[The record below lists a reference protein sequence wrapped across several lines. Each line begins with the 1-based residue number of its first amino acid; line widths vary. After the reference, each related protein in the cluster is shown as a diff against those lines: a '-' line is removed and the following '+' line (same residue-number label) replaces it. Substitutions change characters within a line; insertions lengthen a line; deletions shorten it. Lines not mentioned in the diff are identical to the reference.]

1 MKKTSIITLA
11 TLVSIISGCGSVSR
25 ENFQENISG
34 PIEKIIY
41 YASLAGNSHNTQPW
55 YVYVENDSLL
65 FIRADL
71 SRKLHIVDPDARGL
85 FISLGAFIENL
96 ELAAGSLGYKANIE
110 ITAKDK
116 NDSSVATIQLSKS
129 QKSGFDLSHIK
140 NRRTLRTPFHN
151 IEISR
156 EHLNKLIADNGSEIF
171 YFSNSSEEGKYI
183 AEQTLAAY
191 TQQAHDDQAKQE
203 LANWMRFSNSDVE
216 KHRDGLTTSGMGI
229 TGFGGFFV
237 RNFYKPEDSMKDSF
251 IKTGIEKT
259 KEQTENCGGWLI
271 IMQNED
277 SPESWIKTGRLYEKL
292 NLSCRDLMI
301 GFHPMNQMIEE
312 DNFEKNVNERL
323 SLPGVIQFV
332 ARIGYVGEYP
342 PANSVRRSVKE
353 IIRYAEKNVN

>member
-1 MKKTSIITLA
+1 MKTKKLLTLA
-11 TLVSIISGCGSVSR
+11 ALVSIISGCGSASC
-25 ENFQENISG
+25 ENFHQEFSNQ
-34 PIEKIIY
+34 IEIIIY

-55 YVYVENDSLL
+55 YVYVESDSLL
-65 FIRADL
+65 FIKADF
-71 SRKLHIVDPDARGL
+71 SRKLQIVDPDARGL

-96 ELAAGSLGYKANIE
+96 QLAAASLGYKAE
-110 ITAKDK
+110 VKITAKHK
-116 NDSSVATIQLSKS
+116 NDSNVATIYLSES
-129 QKSGFDLSHIK
+129 QKNGYNLSQIE

-151 IEISR
+151 TEISK
-156 EHLNKLIADNGSEIF
+156 EHLNNLFDNSKSEIF
-171 YFSNSSEEGKYI
+171 YFSSSSEEGKYI

-191 TQQAHDDQAKQE
+191 TQQAQDDQAKQE

-259 KEQTENCGGWLI
+259 KEQIENCGGWLVI
-271 IMQNED
+271 IQNED
-277 SPESWIKTGRLYEKL
+277 SPESWIKTGRLYQRL
-292 NLSCRDLMI
+292 NLVCRDLMI

-312 DNFEKNVNERL
+312 ENFEEKANERL
-323 SLPGVIQFV
+323 SQSGVIQFI
-332 ARIGYVGEYP
+332 ARVGYVDEYP

-353 IIRYAEKNVN
+353 IIR

>member
-1 MKKTSIITLA
+1 MKTKKLLTLA
-11 TLVSIISGCGSVSR
+11 ALVSIISGCGSTSR
-25 ENFQENISG
+25 EHFHQEFSNQ
-34 PIEKIIY
+34 IEKIIY

-55 YVYVENDSLL
+55 YVYVESDSLL
-65 FIRADL
+65 FIKADF
-71 SRKLHIVDPDARGL
+71 SRKLQIVDPDACGL

-96 ELAAGSLGYKANIE
+96 QLAAASLGYKAE
-110 ITAKDK
+110 VKITAKHK
-116 NDSSVATIQLSKS
+116 NDSNVATIYLSES
-129 QKSGFDLSHIK
+129 QKNGYNLSQIE

-151 IEISR
+151 TEISKD
-156 EHLNKLIADNGSEIF
+156 HLNNLIDNSSSEIF
-171 YFSNSSEEGKYI
+171 YFSSSSEEGKYI

-191 TQQAHDDQAKQE
+191 TQQAQDDQAKQE

-259 KEQTENCGGWLI
+259 KEQIENCGGWFVI
-271 IMQNED
+271 IQNED
-277 SPESWIKTGRLYEKL
+277 NPESWIKTGRLYQRL
-292 NLSCRDLMI
+292 NLVCRDLMI

-312 DNFEKNVNERL
+312 ENFEEKANERL
-323 SLPGVIQFV
+323 SQSGVIQFI
-332 ARIGYVGEYP
+332 ARVGYVDEYP

-353 IIRYAEKNVN
+353 IIR

>member
-1 MKKTSIITLA
+1 MKTKKLLTLA
-11 TLVSIISGCGSVSR
+11 ALVSIISGCGSASC
-25 ENFQENISG
+25 ENFHQEFSNQ
-34 PIEKIIY
+34 IEKIIY

-65 FIRADL
+65 FIKADF
-71 SRKLHIVDPDARGL
+71 SRKLQIVDPDARGL

-96 ELAAGSLGYKANIE
+96 ELAAGSLGYKTE
-110 ITAKDK
+110 VKITAKHK
-116 NDSSVATIQLSKS
+116 NDSDVATIYLSES
-129 QKSGFDLSHIK
+129 QKNGYNLSQIE

-151 IEISR
+151 TEISKD
-156 EHLNKLIADNGSEIF
+156 HLNNLIDNSSSEIF
-171 YFSNSSEEGKYI
+171 YFSSSSEEGKYI

-191 TQQAHDDQAKQE
+191 TQQAQDDQAKQE

-259 KEQTENCGGWLI
+259 KEQIENCGGWFVI
-271 IMQNED
+271 IQNED
-277 SPESWIKTGRLYEKL
+277 NPESWIKTGRLYQRL
-292 NLSCRDLMI
+292 NLVCRDLMI

-312 DNFEKNVNERL
+312 ENFEEKANERL
-323 SLPGVIQFV
+323 SQSGVIQFI
-332 ARIGYVGEYP
+332 ARVGYVDEYP

-353 IIRYAEKNVN
+353 IIR

>member
-1 MKKTSIITLA
+1 MKTKSIITLA
-11 TLVSIISGCGSVSR
+11 TLVSIISGCGSASR
-25 ENFQENISG
+25 ENFHQEFSNQ
-34 PIEKIIY
+34 IEKIIY

-65 FIRADL
+65 FIKADF
-71 SRKLHIVDPDARGL
+71 SRKLQIVDPDARGL

-96 ELAAGSLGYKANIE
+96 EMAAGGLGYKAEVKIA
-110 ITAKDK
+110 AKHK
-116 NDSSVATIQLSKS
+116 NDSNVAIIYLSES
-129 QKSGFDLSHIK
+129 QKNGYNLSQIE

-151 IEISR
+151 TEISKD
-156 EHLNKLIADNGSEIF
+156 HLNKLIDNNTEVF
-171 YFSNSSEEGKYI
+171 YFSSSSEERKYI

-191 TQQAHDDQAKQE
+191 TQQAQDDQAKQE

-259 KEQTENCGGWLI
+259 KEQIENCGGWIVI
-271 IMQNED
+271 IQNED
-277 SPESWIKTGRLYEKL
+277 SPESWIKTGRLYQRL
-292 NLSCRDLMI
+292 NLVCRDLMI

-312 DNFEKNVNERL
+312 ENFEEKVNKHL
-323 SLPGVIQFV
+323 CLPGVIQFV
-332 ARIGYVGEYP
+332 ARVGYVDEYP

-353 IIRYAEKNVN
+353 IIQYDK

>member
-1 MKKTSIITLA
+1 MKTKNILTLA
-11 TLVSIISGCGSVSR
+11 ALVSIISGCGSASR
-25 ENFQENISG
+25 EDFHQELSN
-34 PIEKIIY
+34 PIEQIIY

-55 YVYVENDSLL
+55 YVYVEDDSV
-65 FIRADL
+65 IYIKADF
-71 SRKLHIVDPDARGL
+71 SRKLHIVDPDSRGL

-96 ELAAGSLGYKANIE
+96 ELAAGSFGYKANIE
-110 ITAKDK
+110 ITANHK
-116 NDSSVATIQLSKS
+116 NDSNVATIHLSKS
-129 QKSGFDLSHIK
+129 LKSGFDLSQIE
-140 NRRTLRTPFHN
+140 NRRTLRTPFHKT
-151 IEISR
+151 EISKD
-156 EHLNKLIADNGSEIF
+156 HLNKLVDNNNSEIF
-171 YFSNSSEEGKYI
+171 YFSSSSKEGKYI

-191 TQQAHDDQAKQE
+191 TQQANDDQAKQE

-259 KEQTENCGGWLI
+259 KEQTENCGGWILI
-271 IMQNED
+271 LQNED
-277 SPESWIKTGRLYEKL
+277 NPERWIKTGMLYQRL
-292 NLSCRDLMI
+292 NLDCRDLMI

-312 DNFEKNVNERL
+312 GNFEKNANEHL

-332 ARIGYVGEYP
+332 ARIGYEDEYP

-353 IIRYAEKNVN
+353 IILYNK

>member
-1 MKKTSIITLA
+1 MKTKGIITLA

-25 ENFQENISG
+25 ENFHEEFST
-34 PIEKIIY
+34 PIEQIIY

-55 YVYVENDSLL
+55 YVYVESDSV
-65 FIRADL
+65 IYIKADF

-96 ELAAGSLGYKANIE
+96 ELAAGSVGYKADIE
-110 ITAKDK
+110 ITAQHK
-116 NDSSVATIQLSKS
+116 NDSTVAAIHISKS
-129 QKSGFDLSHIK
+129 QKSGYDLSQIE

-151 IEISR
+151 TEISK
-156 EHLNKLIADNGSEIF
+156 EHLKKLIGNNNSEVI
-171 YFSNSSEEGKYI
+171 YFSSSSEEGKYF

-191 TQQAHDDQAKQE
+191 TQQAKDDQAKQE

-216 KHRDGLTTSGMGI
+216 KYRDGLTTSGMGI
-229 TGFGGFFV
+229 IGFGGFFL

-259 KEQTENCGGWLI
+259 KEQIENCGGWLVI
-271 IMQNED
+271 IQNED
-277 SPESWIKTGRLYEKL
+277 SPESWIKTGRLYQRL
-292 NLSCRDLMI
+292 NLVCRDLMI

-312 DNFEKNVNERL
+312 ENFEEKANEHL
-323 SLPGVIQFV
+323 SQSGVIQFI
-332 ARIGYVGEYP
+332 ARVGYVDEYL

-353 IIRYAEKNVN
+353 IIRYAE

>member
-1 MKKTSIITLA
+1 MKTTSILTLTA
-11 TLVSIISGCGSVSR
+11 LVSILSGCGSVSR
-25 ENFQENISG
+25 NDFHEKLYN

-55 YVYVENDSLL
+55 YVYVENDSV
-65 FIRADL
+65 IYIKADF

-96 ELAAGSLGYKANIE
+96 ELAAGSLGYKADVE
-110 ITAKDK
+110 ITAKHK
-116 NDSSVATIQLSKS
+116 NDSDVATIHLSKS
-129 QKSGFDLSHIK
+129 QKSGYNLSQIE

-151 IEISR
+151 IEISQT
-156 EHLNKLIADNGSEIF
+156 HLDELIGKNNSEIF
-171 YFSNSSEEGKYI
+171 YFSYSSEEGKYI

-191 TQQAHDDQAKQE
+191 TQQANDDQAKQE
-203 LANWMRFSNSDVE
+203 LANWMRFSNNDVE
-216 KHRDGLTTSGMGI
+216 KNRDGLTTSGMGI

-259 KEQTENCGGWLI
+259 KEQTENCGGWILI
-271 IMQNED
+271 VQNND
-277 SPESWIKTGRLYEKL
+277 NPATWIKTGKLYQKM
-292 NLSCRDLMI
+292 NLSCRDMNI

-312 DNFEKNVNERL
+312 ERFEKKVNERL
-323 SLPGVIQFV
+323 LLPGVIQFV
-332 ARIGYVGEYP
+332 ARIGYVDEYP

-353 IIRYAEKNVN
+353 IIRYAK

>member
-1 MKKTSIITLA
+1 MKTKKLLTLA
-11 TLVSIISGCGSVSR
+11 ALVSIISGCGSASC
-25 ENFQENISG
+25 ENFHQEFSNQ
-34 PIEKIIY
+34 IEIIIY

-55 YVYVENDSLL
+55 YVYVESDSLL
-65 FIRADL
+65 FIKADF
-71 SRKLHIVDPDARGL
+71 SRKLQIVDPDARGL

-96 ELAAGSLGYKANIE
+96 QLAAASLGYKAE
-110 ITAKDK
+110 VRITAKHK
-116 NDSSVATIQLSKS
+116 NDSNVATIYLSES
-129 QKSGFDLSHIK
+129 QKNGYNLSQIE

-151 IEISR
+151 TEISKD
-156 EHLNKLIADNGSEIF
+156 HLNNLIDNSSSEIF
-171 YFSNSSEEGKYI
+171 YFSSSSEEGKYI

-191 TQQAHDDQAKQE
+191 TQQAQDDQAKQE

-259 KEQTENCGGWLI
+259 KEQIENCGGWLVI
-271 IMQNED
+271 IQNED
-277 SPESWIKTGRLYEKL
+277 SPESWIKTGRLYQRL
-292 NLSCRDLMI
+292 NLVCRDLMI

-312 DNFEKNVNERL
+312 ENFEEKANERL
-323 SLPGVIQFV
+323 SQSGVIQFI
-332 ARIGYVGEYP
+332 ARVGYVDEYP

-353 IIRYAEKNVN
+353 IIR

>member
-1 MKKTSIITLA
+1 MKTKKLLTLA
-11 TLVSIISGCGSVSR
+11 ALVSIISGCGSASC
-25 ENFQENISG
+25 ENFHQEFSNQ
-34 PIEKIIY
+34 IEIIIY

-55 YVYVENDSLL
+55 YVYVESDSLL
-65 FIRADL
+65 FIKADF
-71 SRKLHIVDPDARGL
+71 SRKFQIVDPDACGL

-96 ELAAGSLGYKANIE
+96 QLAAASLGYKAE
-110 ITAKDK
+110 VRITAKHK
-116 NDSSVATIQLSKS
+116 NDSNVATIYLSES
-129 QKSGFDLSHIK
+129 QKNGYNLSQIE

-151 IEISR
+151 TEISK
-156 EHLNKLIADNGSEIF
+156 EHLNNLFDNSKSEIF
-171 YFSNSSEEGKYI
+171 YFSSSSEEGKYI

-191 TQQAHDDQAKQE
+191 TQQAQDDQAKQE

-259 KEQTENCGGWLI
+259 KEQIENCGGWLVI
-271 IMQNED
+271 IQNED
-277 SPESWIKTGRLYEKL
+277 SPESWIKTGRLYQRL
-292 NLSCRDLMI
+292 NLVCRDLMI

-312 DNFEKNVNERL
+312 ENFEEKANERL
-323 SLPGVIQFV
+323 SQSGVIQFI
-332 ARIGYVGEYP
+332 ARVGYVDEYP

-353 IIRYAEKNVN
+353 IIR